1 MIRLAPPLLLRAPS
15 PGTTRTPPLS
25 RHPVAIAAMLW
36 RPVLTALGAS
46 TLAVTH
52 AHAAA
57 GGQETAVGAGA
68 EEITLRLLY
77 QLIAILVATRIVTW
91 VVRRLGQTD
100 VSGEILAGLLLGPSL
115 LGAVFPGFVRWLF
128 HPSTGTIFTGL
139 AQVGLIF
146 LMFQIG
152 LEFEFNRHLGR
163 DRRPIVVI
171 SLVGI
176 AVPFVM
182 GYLSAPW
189 FHARLS
195 EPVPLFGFQ
204 LFFAVAM
211 SITAI
216 PILGRIFME
225 LGVSHTRTAALTIGA
240 AAIDDVSGWMILGVI
255 SLLVKGAF
263 SWGWAVPRVAGLA
276 AYFGLVFLV
285 LRPPLKRAIASDL
298 ARHGGLRLAAV
309 PYIVTLLFVS
319 AAVTSNLGV
328 FAIIGGFAIG
338 VALHDDRRF
347 VEEWKRRVSPI
358 VWAFFL
364 PIFFAYTGLR
374 TDVGTIQGWPGAWT
388 LLLVLAVAFVSKFGG
403 AYVAARLVGEDH
415 RSALTIGV
423 CMNTRALME
432 LIVLNIG
439 KDLGLLP
446 TDIFSML
453 VIMALVSTFVAT
465 PLIRW
470 LMSGETSLATPPG
483 EPSAARATT

>member
-1 MIRLAPPLLLRAPS
+1 VLGS
-15 PGTTRTPPLS
+15 TV
-25 RHPVAIAAMLW
+25 VAQL
-36 RPVLTALGAS
+36 PGAS
-46 TLAVTH
+46 ASSDS
-52 AHAAA
+52 
-57 GGQETAVGAGA
+57 AVGAGA
-68 EEITLRLLY
+68 EEITLHLLY
-77 QLIAILVATRIVTW
+77 QLIVILLATRLVTG

-115 LGAVFPGFVRWLF
+115 LGALFPDFMHGLF
-128 HPSTGTIFTGL
+128 PPSTGTIFTGL
-139 AQVGLIF
+139 AQIGLIF

-152 LEFEFNRHLGR
+152 LEFEFKRHLDGNS
-163 DRRPIVVI
+163 RPIVVI
-171 SLVGI
+171 SLIGLG
-176 AVPFVM
+176 VPFAM

-225 LGVSHTRTAALTIGA
+225 LGLSHTRTAALTIGA
-240 AAIDDVSGWMILGVI
+240 AAIDDVSGWIILGAI

-263 SWGWAVPRVAGLA
+263 SWGWAVPRVIGLA
-276 AYFGLVFLV
+276 GYLTLVFLGIRKP
-285 LRPPLKRAIASDL
+285 LRRAIADHL
-298 ARHGGLRLAAV
+298 ARHGGMRLTFV
-309 PYIVTLLFVS
+309 PYVVILLFAS
-319 AAVTSNLGV
+319 AAITSNLGV
-328 FAIIGGFAIG
+328 FAIIGGFVIG
-338 VALHDDRRF
+338 VTVHDDRHF
-347 VEEWKRRVSPI
+347 VEEWRRRVSPI

-374 TDVGTIQGWPGAWT
+374 TDVGTIQGWPGLAT
-388 LLLVLAVAFVSKFGG
+388 LLLILTVAFVSKFGG
-403 AYVAARLVGEDH
+403 AFVAARLVGEGH

-423 CMNTRALME
+423 CMNTRGLME

-453 VIMALVSTFVAT
+453 VIMALVSTFIAT

-470 LMSGETSLATPPG
+470 LMKGQESRATALG
-483 EPSAARATT
+483 EPATARG

>member
-1 MIRLAPPLLLRAPS
+1 VLGSTA
-15 PGTTRTPPLS
+15 
-25 RHPVAIAAMLW
+25 VAQL
-36 RPVLTALGAS
+36 PGAS
-46 TLAVTH
+46 
-52 AHAAA
+52 A
-57 GGQETAVGAGA
+57 GTESAVGAGA

-77 QLIAILVATRIVTW
+77 QLIVILLATRLVTG

-115 LGAVFPGFVRWLF
+115 FGALAPNFMHGLF
-128 HPSTGTIFTGL
+128 HPGTGTIFTGL
-139 AQVGLIF
+139 AQIGLIF

-152 LEFEFNRHLGR
+152 LEFEFTRHLGGN
-163 DRRPIVVI
+163 RRPIVVI
-171 SLVGI
+171 SLIGLAI
-176 AVPFVM
+176 PFAM

-195 EPVPLFGFQ
+195 EPVPLSGFQ

-216 PILGRIFME
+216 PILGRIFIE
-225 LGVSHTRTAALTIGA
+225 LGLSHTRTAALTIGA
-240 AAIDDVSGWMILGVI
+240 AAIDDVSGWIILGAI

-276 AYFGLVFLV
+276 AYLALVFFV
-285 LRPPLKRAIASDL
+285 LRKPLRRAIADHL
-298 ARHGGLRLAAV
+298 ARHGEMRLTFV
-309 PYIVTLLFVS
+309 PYVVILLFAS
-319 AAVTSNLGV
+319 AAITSNLGV
-328 FAIIGGFAIG
+328 FAIIGGFVIG
-338 VALHDDRRF
+338 VAVHDDRQF

-374 TDVGTIQGWPGAWT
+374 TDVGAIQGWAGLVT
-388 LLLVLAVAFVSKFGG
+388 LLGVFAVAFVSKFGG
-403 AYVAARLVGEDH
+403 AYAAARLVGEGH

-423 CMNTRALME
+423 CMNTRGLME

-453 VIMALVSTFVAT
+453 VMMALVSTFIAT

-470 LMSGETSLATPPG
+470 LMKGQSRATPLG
-483 EPSAARATT
+483 EPAAARG

>member
-1 MIRLAPPLLLRAPS
+1 MLGSTVGAQLPS
-15 PGTTRTPPLS
+15 
-25 RHPVAIAAMLW
+25 
-36 RPVLTALGAS
+36 AS
-46 TLAVTH
+46 
-52 AHAAA
+52 A
-57 GGQETAVGAGA
+57 GSESAVGSGA

-77 QLIAILVATRIVTW
+77 QLIVILLATRLVTV

-115 LGAVFPGFVRWLF
+115 LGALFPSFTHELF
-128 HPSTGTIFTGL
+128 PASTGPIFTGL

-152 LEFEFNRHLGR
+152 LEFEFRRHLGGN
-163 DRRPIVVI
+163 RRSIVLI
-171 SLVGI
+171 SLVGL
-176 AVPFVM
+176 AVPFAM

-195 EPVPLFGFQ
+195 EPVPLLGFQ

-216 PILGRIFME
+216 PVLGRILME
-225 LGVSHTRTAALTIGA
+225 LRLSHTRTAALTIGA
-240 AAIDDVSGWMILGVI
+240 AAIDDVSGWIILGAI

-263 SWGWAVPRVAGLA
+263 SWGWAVPRLAGLV
-276 AYFGLVFLV
+276 AYLALVFFV
-285 LRPPLKRAIASDL
+285 IRKPLRRAIADHL
-298 ARHGGLRLAAV
+298 ARFGGMRLTFV
-309 PYIVTLLFVS
+309 PYMVILLFVS
-319 AAVTSNLGV
+319 AAITSNLGV
-328 FAIIGGFAIG
+328 FAIIGGFVIG
-338 VALHDDRRF
+338 VAVHDNRQF

-358 VWAFFL
+358 VWVFFL

-374 TDVGTIQGWPGAWT
+374 TDIGAIRGWSGLVT

-403 AYVAARLVGEDH
+403 AFVAARLVGEGH

-423 CMNTRALME
+423 CMNTRGLME

-453 VIMALVSTFVAT
+453 VIMALVSTFMAT

-470 LMSGETSLATPPG
+470 LMKGQESRATPLG
-483 EPSAARATT
+483 EPAGARG